1 MARTDSALLHVTI
14 GYTLVNQT
22 KTIILNTPELVHIA
36 LQSVRKML
44 LNWIIF
50 RGKKIPFV
58 LFVVALCF
66 IAQLWSAESEV

>member
-44 LNWIIF
+44 LN
-50 RGKKIPFV
+50 
-58 LFVVALCF
+58 
-66 IAQLWSAESEV
+66 